1 MLFKSRRVGESD
13 AFDPPY
19 RHAPTALLLLIAY
32 DMQSRRGEILH
43 PVVSIVM
50 ADAAGAL
57 HRQTEPDRII
67 PIAGFSLWRVITG
80 AIFGEF

>member
-32 DMQSRRGEILH
+32 DLQSRRGEVLH
-43 PVVSIVM
+43 TVVSIVM
-50 ADAAGAL
+50 ADVAGAL
-57 HRQTEPDRII
+57 HRETEPHGII
-67 PIAGFSLWRVITG
+67 PIAGFSLW
-80 AIFGEF
+80 